1 MALPVR
7 IAVLSDDCRRSDAW
21 TSAINADG
29 AYIAMAF
36 ANGAGLRLTLTST
49 HPDFVVIDQELPGAL
64 SVCADISRADG
75 PRVIVANVSDSD
87 DGALDALSAGARG
100 IVYTTAPADDLVK
113 ALRVVANNQVWAP
126 RHVIVASWIRLRSE
140 HEKRTAAELALAER
154 LSSREREVFRY
165 AAAGLGNKE
174 VADRLSISEATVKVH
189 LTHIF
194 QKLGLRGRGE
204 LAAAYHGLRGDSASS
219 EGRTTSR

>member
-1 MALPVR
+1 MAMPVR
-7 IAVLSDDCRRSDAW
+7 IAVLSDDCRLSEAW
-21 TSAINADG
+21 TCAINADG
-29 AYIAMAF
+29 AYIAVAF
-36 ANGAGLRLTLTST
+36 TNGAGLRLTLAST
-49 HPDFVVIDQELPGAL
+49 HPEFVVVDQQLPGAL
-64 SVCADISRADG
+64 SVCADVSRAEG
-75 PRVIVANVSDSD
+75 PRVIVANVDAD

-100 IVYTTAPADDLVK
+100 VVFATAPPDDIVK

-126 RHVIVASWIRLRSE
+126 RQVIVASWIRLRTE

-154 LSSREREVFRY
+154 LSTREREVFRY
-165 AAAGLGNKE
+165 AAAGLGNKQ

-204 LAAAYHGLRGDSASS
+204 LAAAYHGLLR
-219 EGRTTSR
+219 

>member
-1 MALPVR
+1 VPVR
-7 IAVLSDDCRRSDAW
+7 IAVLSDHCRMSEAW
-21 TSAINADG
+21 TCAINADG
-29 AYIAMAF
+29 AYIAVAF
-36 ANGAGLRLTLTST
+36 TNGAGLRLTLAST
-49 HPDFVVIDQELPGAL
+49 HPEFVVIDQQFPGAL
-64 SVCADISRADG
+64 SVCADMSRTEG
-75 PRVIVANVSDSD
+75 PRVIIANIVDAD

-100 IVYTTAPADDLVK
+100 VVFAAAPLDDIVK

-126 RHVIVASWIRLRSE
+126 RHVIVASWIRLRTE

-154 LSSREREVFRY
+154 LSIREREVFRY
-165 AAAGLGNKE
+165 AAAGLGNKQ

-204 LAAAYHGLRGDSASS
+204 LAAAYHGLLR
-219 EGRTTSR
+219 

>member
-1 MALPVR
+1 MARYV
-7 IAVLSDDCRRSDAW
+7 AVAF
-21 TSAINADG
+21 TS
-29 AYIAMAF
+29 
-36 ANGAGLRLTLTST
+36 GAGLRLTLQSS
-49 HPDFVVIDQELPGAL
+49 HPDFVVIDHRLPGAI
-64 SVCADISRADG
+64 SVCADLTHVDG
-75 PRVIVANVSDSD
+75 PRVLFANVAEDDDS
-87 DGALDALSAGARG
+87 AVDALSAGARG
-100 IVYTTAPADDLVK
+100 VVYGSAPAEEVVK

-126 RHVIVASWIRLRSE
+126 RHVVVAMWMRMRTE
-140 HEKRTAAELALAER
+140 REKRLATETALAQR

-204 LAAAYHGLRGDSASS
+204 LAAAFHGILPS
-219 EGRTTSR
+219 